1 MKPYVRE
8 YTNDEQ
14 IQHDVQ
20 TLANK
25 GIDRNDM
32 YVMSHDDD
40 RTNRIAGSVHANEP
54 TDDELNV
61 DSANRFSKKGD
72 ELRYKLQELGFSSQE
87 AEDLEDELDEG
98 KVLLMVQGDR
108 NPDELLK

>member
-40 RTNRIAGSVHANEP
+40 RTDCIC
-54 TDDELNV
+54 
-61 DSANRFSKKGD
+61 
-72 ELRYKLQELGFSSQE
+72 
-87 AEDLEDELDEG
+87 
-98 KVLLMVQGDR
+98 
-108 NPDELLK
+108 